1 MPIITLEET
10 KYLLNYTDNTY
21 DVRIKT
27 WIPYVQEHVCQICN
41 QRFINQE
48 IQVDGDDFVFVS
60 ATNPTITTVDEGF
73 TEEDFVAGLDVY
85 VSGTYLNDGIYEIS
99 VVTSTVMTMTIADHP
114 MKKIENENIDNEDLD
129 DCQIQ
134 GIRFPP
140 AIKPIVA
147 NMIRWNI
154 LDRDKR
160 SGVQTERIGNYAV
173 TYFKSSTMQNYPDD
187 VVGGLNMY
195 MVVAMG

>member
-1 MPIITLEET
+1 MAIITLEET

-21 DVRIKT
+21 DMQIKT
-27 WIPYVQEHVCQICN
+27 WIPYVQEHVCQIAN
-41 QRFINQE
+41 TRFINSE
-48 IQVDGDDFVFVS
+48 IQVDGDDFVFAS
-60 ATNPTITTVDEGF
+60 ATNPTITTSDEGF

-85 VSGTYLNDGIYEIS
+85 VSGTYLNNGIYEIS
-99 VVTSTVMTMTIADHP
+99 AVSSTVMTMTIADHP
-114 MKKIENENIDNEDLD
+114 MKKIENENIDNEDLT

-160 SGVQTERIGNYAV
+160 SGVQTERVGNYSV
-173 TYFKSSTMQNYPDD
+173 TYFKASAMQNYPDD

-195 MVVAMG
+195 MITAIG